1 MIGMILE
8 LHKYIVKKWI
18 SLRLAAQEFYFKQPF
33 EIKDEYPIMK
43 SILFFALAPM
53 ELIFIFLYA
62 RIFGSLSAYNLEI
75 ILTFAIINLVVSNL
89 LINHIR
95 EKPFINETV
104 MSYRQ
109 LDYDARKK
117 LYSFKNGAITIFLT
131 TLMPWIL
138 SFIVISIV
146 CYLIP
151 N

>member
-33 EIKDEYPIMK
+33 EINDEYPIMK
-43 SILFFALAPM
+43 SILFFGLTPI

-62 RIFGSLSAYNLEI
+62 RIFGSLSAYNLGI

-89 LINHIR
+89 LINYIK

-117 LYSFKNGAITIFLT
+117 LYSLKNGAITIFLT
-131 TLMPWIL
+131 TLIPWLI
-138 SFIVISIV
+138 SFIGISIV
-146 CYLIP
+146 LYVT
-151 N
+151 

>member
-1 MIGMILE
+1 MILR
-8 LHKYIVKKWI
+8 LHKCIVEKWI
-18 SLRLAAQEFYFKQPF
+18 ALRLAAQEFYFKQPF

-43 SILFFALAPM
+43 IILFFALVPM

-75 ILTFAIINLVVSNL
+75 ILTLAIINMVVSNL
-89 LINHIR
+89 LINYVK
-95 EKPFINETV
+95 EKPFIRETV
-104 MSYRQ
+104 IHYRQ

-117 LYSFKNGAITIFLT
+117 LYSFKNGVITIFLT
-131 TLMPWIL
+131 TIMPWLL
-138 SFIVISIV
+138 SFICISII

>member
-75 ILTFAIINLVVSNL
+75 IL
-89 LINHIR
+89 NHIK

>member
-1 MIGMILE
+1 MILR
-8 LHKYIVKKWI
+8 LHKCIVEKWI
-18 SLRLAAQEFYFKQPF
+18 ALRLAAQEFYFKQPF

-43 SILFFALAPM
+43 IILFFALVPM

-75 ILTFAIINLVVSNL
+75 ILTLAIINMVVSNL
-89 LINHIR
+89 LINYVK
-95 EKPFINETV
+95 EKPFVRETV
-104 MSYRQ
+104 IHYRQ

-131 TLMPWIL
+131 TIMPWLL
-138 SFIVISIV
+138 SFICISIV